1 MSFLED
7 VLDRAA
13 VEAMT
18 KRGLALYCQD
28 TAALI
33 QEHNSYFTDYWR
45 ELELREDTVFDDD
58 EE

>member
-1 MSFLED
+1 
-7 VLDRAA
+7 
-13 VEAMT
+13 MT

-33 QEHNSYFTDYWR
+33 QEHFSDITDYWR